1 MTKKQLMTRAKKW
14 LKDYVLCSNCDK
26 KEDCINA
33 GSFCEEVVLAAYV
46 AGGEE
51 VREGDRQ

>member
-1 MTKKQLMTRAKKW
+1 MTRAKKW

-51 VREGDRQ
+51 VRA